1 MELQSL
7 KVSTRTLSGKGGAR
21 QTRRNGNVPGVLYGL
36 SADPVRL
43 QVDARE
49 FETLLQGD
57 QGEHAMLQLEF
68 EDRPE
73 LNGPAMIKEVQHH
86 PVRDNAVHTDLQ
98 RIDLSKRIHTVVPIR
113 LEGHSRGV
121 IEGGVIDHQT
131 REVEVSCLPMEV
143 PDAFPISI
151 EEMDIGD
158 SIHVRDL
165 VIPDNIELLTSGD
178 RALAAVHAPR
188 VIVEEVVAEEEEA
201 LLAEGEEAEGEAAEG
216 EAPAEGGEGGD
227 EETSKGKRTP
237 GGK

>member
-7 KVSTRTLSGKGGAR
+7 KVTTRSLSGKGGAR

-36 SADPVRL
+36 DADPVQL
-43 QVDARE
+43 QVNARE
-49 FETLLQGD
+49 FDILLQGD

-86 PVRDNAVHTDLQ
+86 PVWDHTMHTDLL
-98 RIDLSKRIHTVVPIR
+98 RIDLTKRIHTFVPVR
-113 LEGHSRGV
+113 LEGHARGV

-143 PDAFPISI
+143 PDALGINI
-151 EEMDIGD
+151 EEMNIGD
-158 SIHVRDL
+158 SLHVRDL

-188 VIVEEVVAEEEEA
+188 VIVEDVEVTEEEA
-201 LLAEGEEAEGEAAEG
+201 LLAEGEEAEGETAEG
-216 EAPAEGGEGGD
+216 ATSEEGDDGEAEKK
-227 EETSKGKRTP
+227 SKG
-237 GGK
+237 